1 MTDTLFEPGRNC
13 TSVANAPRVA
23 FIVDAEDYFRAFML
37 AAEKAQRS
45 ITIVGWDFDSRT
57 PLCNEDDKGGG
68 CVRLGEFLNR
78 LAAGNRHLRIR
89 ILNWDYPMVFGADRE
104 LPPTLGISWT
114 PHRRVDFRFDDTH
127 PVGGSHHQKIVVID
141 DRIAF
146 SGGLDLTNKRW
157 DTRSHTAA
165 DPRRIFDG
173 KPYPPFHDSMM
184 AVDGEAACA
193 LARIAYGRWHDA
205 TGEVIAVK
213 PHAGRHDP
221 WPGGL
226 EPDAHDARVA
236 VSRTAPPFEDYDG
249 LREVEALYLDMIAR
263 ARRYLYIENQYFTS
277 DVIGAA
283 LKRSLAR
290 PDGPEILVV
299 TRLLSHGWLEE
310 LTMTNLRTR
319 LVRELRAADVH
330 GRLHVVYPQ
339 VHGLAEGTCLDVHSK
354 ICVVDDEW
362 LRIGS
367 ANLSNRSMGMDTECD
382 VTLEAGGDATVARAV
397 RRFRDCLVAEHSGCT
412 VEEVE
417 RAIAQHGSL
426 NRAVHA
432 LGDDKR
438 RLLPLDA
445 PELPASALLIAEIGD
460 PAEPLFEQIVPRV
473 VPERRAAKRFPLRR
487 FALVSSGIIVL
498 AFILALVWTRTPL
511 ASWVTLER
519 AAAWADWFTGRW
531 WAPIL
536 VVAAYTPAAVLMF
549 PRWIITIAAVMAF
562 GPWRGFALGTAGMVI
577 AAILTF
583 LPGRIIGRERVQRF
597 TGPRLRRIAHFLH
610 RRGLLAVMMVR
621 IVPVAPFPVVN
632 LAMGALRVPLRHFVL
647 GTLVGIM
654 PGMLAATV
662 LSDQLAAALEEPS
675 SINAWAVAAGV
686 LIIGMLA
693 FFAQR
698 VIRRVP
704 A

>member
-1 MTDTLFEPGRNC
+1 MTDTIFEPGRNC
-13 TSVANAPRVA
+13 TAVATAPRAA
-23 FIVDAEDYFRAFML
+23 FIVDAENYFLAFMR
-37 AAEKAQRS
+37 AAERAERS
-45 ITIVGWDFDSRT
+45 IMIVGWDFDSRT
-57 PLCNEDDKGGG
+57 PLCNEEGGD
-68 CVRLGEFLNR
+68 CVLLGEFLNG
-78 LAAGNRHLRIR
+78 LAARKRNLRIR
-89 ILNWDYPMVFGADRE
+89 ILNWDYPMVFGTDRE
-104 LPPTLGISWT
+104 IPPTLGISWK

-141 DRIAF
+141 DVIAF

-157 DTRSHTAA
+157 DTRRHAA
-165 DPRRIFDG
+165 SDPRRTFDG

-205 TGEVIAVK
+205 TGEVIPVK
-213 PHAGRHDP
+213 PHKARRDP
-221 WPGGL
+221 WPDAL
-226 EPDAHDARVA
+226 QPDARNARVA
-236 VSRTAPPFEDYDG
+236 VSCTAPPFEDFDG
-249 LREVEALYLDMIAR
+249 LRQVEALYLDMIAR
-263 ARRYLYIENQYFTS
+263 ARDYIYIENQYFTS

-283 LKRSLAR
+283 LKRRLAD

-319 LVRELRAADVH
+319 LVRELREADVH
-330 GRLHVVYPQ
+330 GRLRVVYPE
-339 VHGLAEGTCLDVHSK
+339 VAGLAEGTCLDVHSK
-354 ICVVDDEW
+354 VCVVDDEW

-382 VTLEAGGDATVARAV
+382 VTLEAQRDAGLARAV
-397 RRFRDCLVAEHSGCT
+397 RRFRDCLIAEHSDCT

-417 RAIAQHGSL
+417 RAIAEHGSM
-426 NRAVHA
+426 NAA
-432 LGDDKR
+432 LDRLGRDGR
-438 RLLPLDA
+438 RLTTLDA

-460 PAEPLFEQIVPRV
+460 PSEPLFEQIVPRV
-473 VPERRAAKRFPLRR
+473 LPERRAAPRFPLKR
-487 FALVSSGIIVL
+487 FAIASSAIIAIAFAL
-498 AFILALVWTRTPL
+498 AIVWTHSPL
-511 ASWVTLER
+511 SSWVTLER
-519 AAAWADWFTGRW
+519 AAAWADWFTQRW
-531 WAPIL
+531 WAPL
-536 VVAAYTPAAVLMF
+536 VVIAAYTPAAVLMF

-583 LPGRIIGRERVQRF
+583 LPGRVVGRERVQRF

-610 RRGLLAVMMVR
+610 RRGLLAVVMVR
-621 IVPVAPFPVVN
+621 VIPVAPFPVVN

-647 GTLVGIM
+647 GTMVGVL

-662 LSDQLAAALEEPS
+662 LSDQLAAALEEPAS
-675 SINAWAVAAGV
+675 VNAWYVAGAV
-686 LIIGMLA
+686 LIVGGLA
-693 FFAQR
+693 YFAQR
-698 VIRRVP
+698 TMRRMP